1 MDAIPQLFAK
11 DTGHLGVNYVA
22 VDYDAEDEMV
32 YFSDIRNFA
41 IMKAKVDGSLR
52 KAFRYKLWKFI
63 LKLFK
68 DIHAYVLALL
78 SLSCTSNL
86 DIYVGICFS
95 NYFDLLDYKIVFKE
109 NHIVYDID
117 LINKS

>member
-52 KAFRYKLWKFI
+52 KAFRYKLWKLT

-86 DIYVGICFS
+86 DIYVGNEI
-95 NYFDLLDYKIVFKE
+95 LFKLFWP
-109 NHIVYDID
+109 VG
-117 LINKS
+117 L